1 MIKNGIFKSLMII
14 TSCIMGGPWYKNINM
29 KNHNLNASLF
39 LRSLNSKNKV
49 MRFDVGMAVCLFLGF
64 RPLKT

>member
-1 MIKNGIFKSLMII
+1 
-14 TSCIMGGPWYKNINM
+14 MGGPWYKNINM